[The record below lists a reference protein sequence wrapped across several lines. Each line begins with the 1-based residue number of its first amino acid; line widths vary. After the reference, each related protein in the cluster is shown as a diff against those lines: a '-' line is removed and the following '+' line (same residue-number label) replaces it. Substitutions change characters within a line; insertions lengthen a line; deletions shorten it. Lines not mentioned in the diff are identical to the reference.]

1 MENDLGSIDL
11 GQDLLVHRSDSPL
24 FFGRDQRGVSRPL
37 PREGTAQPGV
47 RALCLILETFLIVGL
62 VSARAQGQ
70 ESVPAPES
78 TVQLVQPSA
87 AGPVGPSGSS
97 GALITITLQD
107 ALERARKN
115 SAQFLAAVTDAR
127 NAHEDRVQARA
138 ALLPT
143 VSDSTQYLNT
153 QGNGVFS
160 SGRFVTNDG
169 VHVYRQWAVLHQD
182 LSPGAFMRTGYRRAS
197 AAEALA
203 RAKAVVARRGLDVTV
218 TRDYEALVV
227 SQRKYATAQASLDQA
242 RHFLE
247 ITQAGERV
255 GQTAH
260 SDEVKAEL
268 QFEQQKQSLEE
279 AKLALEN
286 DRLTLAVLLSPT
298 LNENFTVVDDLD
310 APRALPPF
318 TDVQAM
324 AEKQNP
330 DLHAAVEQLRAA
342 KLDVAAA
349 RNALLPSLTLDVD
362 YGIEANA
369 FALRSLVAA
378 DPRLGPQPNLG
389 YFATAVLNVPV
400 WDWGALRSKLHQAE
414 YRQQQAQVDLSQT
427 QREAV
432 SNLYSFYNEALVARG
447 AVESLRHTAD
457 LAAESQRLT
466 NLRYQAGESTA
477 LEVVD
482 AQNTLTQAR
491 NAYDDAEARYRLALA
506 NLQTLTG
513 SF

>member
-1 MENDLGSIDL
+1 MEKELNIIDL
-11 GQDLLVHRSDSPL
+11 RQDLLIIDRRSSTISPAARMAVL
-24 FFGRDQRGVSRPL
+24 V
-37 PREGTAQPGV
+37 
-47 RALCLILETFLIVGL
+47 ALTLTLALSQG
-62 VSARAQGQ
+62 RAQGQ
-70 ESVPAPES
+70 ESVPPPES
-78 TVQLVQPSA
+78 TIQLMQPSA
-87 AGPVGPSGSS
+87 AGPSGSA
-97 GALITITLQD
+97 GAMVTITLQD

-115 SAQFLAAVTDAR
+115 SAQFLAAATDAR
-127 NAHEDRVQARA
+127 SAREDRVQARA

-143 VSDSTQYLNT
+143 VSESTQYLGT

-160 SGRFVTNDG
+160 SGRYVTNDG
-169 VHVYRQWAVLHQD
+169 VHVYREWAVLHQD

-203 RAKAVVARRGLDVTV
+203 QAKAEVARRGLDVTV

-227 SQRKYATAQASLDQA
+227 SERKYGTAQASLDQA

-260 SDEVKAEL
+260 SDEIKAEL
-268 QFEQQKQSLEE
+268 QFEQQKQSFEETKLSLES
-279 AKLALEN
+279 

-298 LNENFTVVDDLD
+298 LNENFSVVDDLD
-310 APRALPPF
+310 SPRALPPF

-330 DLHAAVEQLRAA
+330 DLHAAVESLRAA
-342 KLDVAAA
+342 KLDVSAA

-369 FALRSLVAA
+369 FALRSRVSA
-378 DPRLGPQPNLG
+378 DPRLGPLPNLG

-414 YRQQQAQVDLSQT
+414 YRRQQAQVELSQT

-432 SNLYSFYNEALVARG
+432 SNLYSFYNEVLVVRG
-447 AVESLRHTAD
+447 AVESVRHAAD
-457 LAAESQRLT
+457 LAAESLRLT

-482 AQNTLTQAR
+482 AQNTLTQSR